1 MHAGRQSN
9 RYILSTHR
17 AFIAQM
23 LSLFLTQHTVM
34 LHFHGFIIASKTSA
48 DLLSVIYWA
57 VSSLWHSLSSP
68 QAIYVSWLQTDL
80 FYFSSCLIFLLS
92 SYHSSLG
99 WVLILQNH
107 PLSSWFFFSHFLED
121 GDVSTTALRDLF
133 AGDFVCLQEKLN
145 CFPFFQL
152 PQSAHTNKWQH
163 VANIPGC
170 KGKSQLQPCT
180 V

>member
-34 LHFHGFIIASKTSA
+34 LHFHGFIIASKTSV
-48 DLLSVIYWA
+48 DLLGVTYWA

-107 PLSSWFFFSHFLED
+107 PLSSWFF
-121 GDVSTTALRDLF
+121 
-133 AGDFVCLQEKLN
+133 VCLQEKLN